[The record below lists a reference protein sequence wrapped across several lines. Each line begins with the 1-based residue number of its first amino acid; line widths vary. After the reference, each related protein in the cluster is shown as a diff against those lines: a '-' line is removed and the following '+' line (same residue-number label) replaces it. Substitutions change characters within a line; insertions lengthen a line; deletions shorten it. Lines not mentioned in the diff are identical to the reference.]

1 MQNIFRAML
10 CKNIK
15 AIFTMEDKSKVEPL
29 LEYIVSIVPLK
40 YDVDGFGVD
49 LRESVSYHETHKYY
63 YLPGDRESAYKRK
76 LSDRDLEGNKMVNSL
91 SVLIIILKL

>member
-49 LRESVSYHETHKYY
+49 LREKC
-63 YLPGDRESAYKRK
+63 
-76 LSDRDLEGNKMVNSL
+76 
-91 SVLIIILKL
+91 IIS